1 MGERWHLV
9 RGYGFD
15 ALCGVPWRSSD
26 RMTME
31 RRAVSCL
38 RCLTAAQLSRP
49 TIKVMVG
56 GESGEDSLDRESMV
70 IRENFGPGDG
80 GTWLLRGDWVD
91 DPAALGCP
99 APSPE
104 AP

>member
-31 RRAVSCL
+31 RRVVSCP
-38 RCLTAAQLSRP
+38 RCLTVSRSARP
-49 TIKVMVG
+49 TVQVMEG
-56 GESGEDSLDRESMV
+56 GETGEDDCGDQPWITLV
-70 IRENFGPGDG
+70 AYFGNGQIEPL
-80 GTWLLRGDWVD
+80 T
-91 DPAALGCP
+91 CP
-99 APSPE
+99 APTPR